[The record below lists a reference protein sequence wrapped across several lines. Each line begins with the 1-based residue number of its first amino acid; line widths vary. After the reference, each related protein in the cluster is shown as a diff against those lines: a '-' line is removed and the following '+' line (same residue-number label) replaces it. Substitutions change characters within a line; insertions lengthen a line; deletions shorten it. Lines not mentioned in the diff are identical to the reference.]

1 MLEIFQYEFMQN
13 AILASVL
20 ASIACGIIGTY
31 IVIKRLVFLSGGIS
45 HSAYG
50 GIGLGYLLS
59 FNPIYGAV
67 FSSLLGAVFVSVM
80 RKNKL
85 ENEDTL
91 IGIIWAFGMA
101 LGVLFI
107 GLSPGY
113 APDLMSYL
121 FGNILTV
128 SINELILMGIADLII
143 MVVVAIFFKQFQAI
157 TFDEEYS
164 KTIGLNVDFYYL
176 LLFVLIALTLVLL
189 IKLVG
194 IILVVALLTI
204 PAAISKM
211 LAKSL
216 KSMMVYSIIF
226 GLVFTI
232 FGLLISYYL
241 NLPSG
246 SAIIILSVIGYFIVF
261 ITNKILNN

>member
-1 MLEIFQYEFMQN
+1 MFEIFNYEFMQN
-13 AILASVL
+13 AILASFL

-59 FNPIYGAV
+59 FNPIFGAV
-67 FSSLLGAVFVSVM
+67 ISSLLGAIFVSQM
-80 RKNKL
+80 RKSKM

-107 GLSPGY
+107 GLAPGY

-128 SINELILMGIADLII
+128 SKSEIILMASADII
-143 MVVVAIFFKQFQAI
+143 IILAVSLFFKQFQSI

-164 KTIGLNVDFYYL
+164 QTIGLNVDLFYL
-176 LLFVLIALTLVLL
+176 ILFALIALTLVLL

-211 LAKSL
+211 LSKSL
-216 KSMMVYSIIF
+216 KSMMILSIIF

-246 SAIIILSVIGYFIVF
+246 SAIIIISVIGYFLVF
-261 ITNKILNN
+261 LINKYLNN